1 MKVVSSVDGH
11 IGGKE
16 WSLKDV
22 DFFSSGEKSAV
33 DCQRESLI
41 VVIIQFSELFEK
53 IWMYSKEITA
63 NPMEVGL
70 KRWFD
75 RRSFTTERFLKITEE
90 QLVI

>member
-1 MKVVSSVDGH
+1 MLCKFAHCLILKIPGRRALNVVSSVDGH

-53 IWMYSKEITA
+53 I
-63 NPMEVGL
+63 
-70 KRWFD
+70 
-75 RRSFTTERFLKITEE
+75 
-90 QLVI
+90 